1 MDALSR
7 QAAEI
12 SRALLAELCLAL
24 FLRKESLK
32 SVLYLI
38 GKVAL
43 SAPTGPALELFVAI
57 DSTSSELQKTDLNT
71 WKT

>member
-32 SVLYLI
+32 SIRYLI
-38 GKVAL
+38 GKVAQ
-43 SAPTGPALELFVAI
+43 SAPTGPALELFTAVDYLHLYLKRLI
-57 DSTSSELQKTDLNT
+57 
-71 WKT
+71 